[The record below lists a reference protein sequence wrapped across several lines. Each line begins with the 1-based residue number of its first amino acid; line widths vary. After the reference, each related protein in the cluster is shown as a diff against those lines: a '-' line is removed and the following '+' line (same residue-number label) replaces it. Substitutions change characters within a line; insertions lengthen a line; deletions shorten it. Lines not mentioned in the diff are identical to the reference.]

1 MTTKVLSFL
10 MVLALLMVGFATP
23 AYASAP
29 DTEVEID
36 GTIKMVNLAEDG
48 TGWIKVDGMKV
59 IIDQDTEIDGMLVVG
74 AEVAI
79 KGDLLKLLADDIEVR
94 DEPED
99 LEVRGLDGNEVEVR
113 GTITMLHLAE
123 GYKFIKVDGI
133 KVIIGEDT
141 DIDGM
146 LAEGAGVR
154 VEGDILKVLA
164 RDIEVENHSVLPPPE
179 DE

>member
-1 MTTKVLSFL
+1 MNTKILSFL
-10 MVLALLMVGFATP
+10 MVLALLVVGFATP
-23 AYASAP
+23 AYAAGS

-36 GTIKMVNLAEDG
+36 GTIKAVYLAEDG

-59 IIDQDTEIDGMLVVG
+59 IIDQDTDIDGMLVAG
-74 AEVAI
+74 AEVEI
-79 KGDLLKLLADDIEVR
+79 EGDLLKLLADDIEVR

-99 LEVRGLDGNEVEVR
+99 LEVRSRDGDEVEVR
-113 GTITMLHLAE
+113 GTITMLHLVE

-133 KVIIGEDT
+133 KVLIGEDT

-154 VEGDILKVLA
+154 VEGDILKLLA
-164 RDIEVENHSVLPPPE
+164 RDIEVENHSVLPIPE
-179 DE
+179 EA

>member
-1 MTTKVLSFL
+1 MTTKILSFL
-10 MVLALLMVGFATP
+10 MILALLMVGFAAP
-23 AYASAP
+23 AYAAAP

-36 GTIKMVNLAEDG
+36 GTIKAVYLAEDG

-59 IIDQDTEIDGMLVVG
+59 IIDQDTDIDGMLVAG
-74 AEVAI
+74 AEVTI

-94 DEPED
+94 DDPED
-99 LEVRGLDGNEVEVR
+99 LEVRNRDGNEVEVR
-113 GTITMLHLAE
+113 GTIMMLHLVK
-123 GYKFIKVDGI
+123 GHKFIKVDGI
-133 KVIIGEDT
+133 KVILGDDT

-164 RDIEVENHSVLPPPE
+164 RDIEVENDSVLPPPE